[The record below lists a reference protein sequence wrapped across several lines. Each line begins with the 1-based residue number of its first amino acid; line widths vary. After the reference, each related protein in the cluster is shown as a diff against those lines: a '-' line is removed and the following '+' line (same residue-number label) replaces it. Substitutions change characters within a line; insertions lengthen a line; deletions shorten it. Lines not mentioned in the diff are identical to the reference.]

1 MIKMAVVRRRTVP
14 SSKDNIAREN
24 KEEVTTSI
32 QEERNVMQQ
41 VNSQRES
48 YKNSQEDIVKA
59 SNGISK
65 YILEDFIP
73 SKSETK
79 VRERVQ
85 RGVLSMVNSKC
96 CKKISI
102 SREVMNK
109 LNNPKKVSMS
119 FSEYGIAIGEQLPNN
134 DNLLSIKINKNKAN
148 IYSSELVSEIT
159 DMYELDFNSRTSI
172 TFSEAEYIKYD
183 GFTIAI
189 IKF

>member
-1 MIKMAVVRRRTVP
+1 MAVVRRRTVP